1 MQIRYSLIP
10 LSSQSSRF
18 LLRYEL
24 CESYDAKL
32 NESFFF
38 FIISW
43 LFPLSISHRRLI
55 LHLTT

>member
-1 MQIRYSLIP
+1 MQIRYSSIP
-10 LSSQSSRF
+10 LSSRF

-24 CESYDAKL
+24 YENYDTKL
-32 NESFFF
+32 NESFF